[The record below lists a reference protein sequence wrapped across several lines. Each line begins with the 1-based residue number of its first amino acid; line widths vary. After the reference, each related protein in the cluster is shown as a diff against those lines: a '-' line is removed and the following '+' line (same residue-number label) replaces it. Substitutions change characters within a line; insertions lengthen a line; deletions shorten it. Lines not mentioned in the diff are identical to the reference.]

1 MEKQMTTTQYKDRL
15 FRYLFK
21 RAPLELYNA
30 VSDEP
35 YLEKAN
41 IKIINMQA
49 NLENIFSDL
58 IFKINEHFVVIC
70 EHQSALNGNM
80 PLRMFAYLSKY
91 YQSYVNKKAIH
102 KEKIIPLPTPRFFM
116 LYNGDKELKT
126 DVLRLSDAFAN
137 KELASVEIEVKVIDI
152 NYEKGHEALR
162 KSTTLDGY
170 SFLIAEIKKR
180 LAVGMSQDKAI
191 GEAILYCIEQGKIAD
206 FLRKNL
212 ERVAKMITFDATIE
226 GREEARIE
234 EAREEAIETER
245 IRFALQMLKKELDV
259 EFIAECVKMPIEW
272 IENLKQQTQ
281 K

>member
-1 MEKQMTTTQYKDRL
+1 MAKKKTTTQYRDRL

-30 VSDEP
+30 ISDAP
-35 YLEKAN
+35 YLKKAD
-41 IKIINMQA
+41 IEIIDMQA

-58 IFKINEHFVVIC
+58 IFKIDERFIVIC
-70 EHQSALNGNM
+70 EHQSVLNRNM
-80 PLRMFAYLSKY
+80 PLRMFAYLAEY
-91 YQSYVNKKAIH
+91 YQGYVNKKDIH
-102 KEKIIPLPTPRFFM
+102 KAKIIPLPTPRFFM
-116 LYNGDKELKT
+116 LYNGDKELET
-126 DVLRLSDAFAN
+126 NVLRLSDAFAD

-152 NYEKGHEALR
+152 NHEKGHEALR
-162 KSTTLDGY
+162 KSATLDGY

-191 GEAILYCIEQGKIAD
+191 GEAILFCIEQGKIAD

-234 EAREEAIETER
+234 EARENKTIE
-245 IRFALQMLKKELDV
+245 IALEMLKEGLSINLISKCL
-259 EFIAECVKMPIEW
+259 KMSVNQIEA
-272 IENLKQQTQ
+272 LMKQTQ